1 MTVALKTG
9 IRLLNVGLMFS
20 TSHWLQTSA
29 VRLIAQMHKDN
40 MHVNIRY
47 VGLRY
52 VLCMCMYSK
61 V

>member
-9 IRLLNVGLMFS
+9 IRLLKVGLMFS

-29 VRLIAQMHKDN
+29 ARLIVQMHKDN

-47 VGLRY
+47 VGLR
-52 VLCMCMYSK
+52 
-61 V
+61 